1 VSELQN
7 RPETPHPDHYPGLA
21 ERSCRLG
28 SETTAPGSA
37 DASRSGGSSVA
48 GLLLRAWKS
57 GGRRA
62 VHDLLPVPA
71 VFGAFLWRQPGFGS
85 RSRRPGLPRLPR
97 PALFEC
103 SSPPPRRPHP
113 AGDGFRSN
121 CRLPHRRERAG
132 KYSRVFL
139 REPSPASSR
148 RTSQTGAANILGF
161 ASPIRRS
168 TASSGQPR
176 TTGTR
181 GRCRITRLPSRFR
194 PRLRIGVPSPL
205 SPSTPSAPRTPS
217 APTKRH

>member
-132 KYSRVFL
+132 KYSRVFF
-139 REPSPASSR
+139 PDPAQYR
-148 RTSQTGAANILGF
+148 FEWATSDDGHEGQVSDNTLAVAIPA
-161 ASPIRRS
+161 ASPDWRS
-168 TASSGQPR
+168 VASLAVDAVSSAHSKRAYQKALKDFVAWHSAEPR
-176 TTGTR
+176 PPYS
-181 GRCRITRLPSRFR
+181 RIT
-194 PRLRIGVPSPL
+194 VQ
-205 SPSTPSAPRTPS
+205 
-217 APTKRH
+217 